1 MALYLGNDG
10 YDVRHILPAMPLQKP
25 CLLKQPEAGR
35 FIRELRQLTGL
46 TQEQFGMRI
55 GVTYETVSRWENGRM
70 QPSSLAFKQ
79 LEQLVQEFGDAG
91 KALLERYTSNPL
103 NPGVPSYGST

>member
-1 MALYLGNDG
+1 
-10 YDVRHILPAMPLQKP
+10 VCHILSVVPLQKSY
-25 CLLKQPEAGR
+25 LLKQPEVGR

-46 TQEQFGMRI
+46 TQEQFGLRV
-55 GVTYETVSRWENGRM
+55 GVSYETVSRWENGRM

-79 LEQLVQEFGDAG
+79 LEQLVQELGDTG
-91 KALLERYTSNPL
+91 RVLLERYTSDPL

>member
-1 MALYLGNDG
+1 
-10 YDVRHILPAMPLQKP
+10 MPLQKP
-25 CLLKQPEAGR
+25 YPLKQPEAGH

-46 TQEQFGMRI
+46 TQEQFGLR
-55 GVTYETVSRWENGRM
+55 VRVSYETVSRWENGRM

-91 KALLERYTSNPL
+91 KALLERYTSDPL
-103 NPGVPSYGST
+103 NPGVSFYGST